1 MDTFEKICEISNRLL
16 VISIE
21 QKKFFEKRNQFVKR
35 RLNRTLA
42 KKKRKILLGK

>member
-21 QKKFFEKRNQFVKR
+21 QKKFQKNF
-35 RLNRTLA
+35 L
-42 KKKRKILLGK
+42 RKEINLSKDVLIEL

>member
-21 QKKFFEKRNQFVKR
+21 QKKFQ
-35 RLNRTLA
+35 
-42 KKKRKILLGK
+42 KKFLRKEINLLKDVLIEL

>member
-21 QKKFFEKRNQFVKR
+21 QKKF
-35 RLNRTLA
+35 
-42 KKKRKILLGK
+42 RKNFLRKEINLLKDVLIEL